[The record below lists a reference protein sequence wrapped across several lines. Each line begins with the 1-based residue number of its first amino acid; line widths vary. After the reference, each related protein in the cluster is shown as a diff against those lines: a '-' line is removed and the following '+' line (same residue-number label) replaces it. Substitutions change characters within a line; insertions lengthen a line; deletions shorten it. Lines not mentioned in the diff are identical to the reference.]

1 MSGYVDMKK
10 REKDE
15 QHAGR
20 RIRKVVKAWRS
31 VLGLRVK
38 VARLV
43 GGLEVCSGF
52 RN

>member
-20 RIRKVVKAWRS
+20 EKRKVIKAWIL
-31 VLGLRVK
+31 VLECQVK

-43 GGLEVCSGF
+43 IGGL
-52 RN
+52 